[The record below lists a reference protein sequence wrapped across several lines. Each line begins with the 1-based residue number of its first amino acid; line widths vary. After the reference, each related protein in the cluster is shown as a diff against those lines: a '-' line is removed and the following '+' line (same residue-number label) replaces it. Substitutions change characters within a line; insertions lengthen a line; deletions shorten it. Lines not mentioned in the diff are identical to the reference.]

1 MIVEVNI
8 QNVPE
13 YAKEDGYIVARLVDA
28 ELWFYGCYDTEERA
42 IEVARQLENGVVCK
56 VVAE

>member
-8 QNVPE
+8 QNVPD

-28 ELWFYGCYDTEERA
+28 ELWFYGCYDTEEDAVRIARA
-42 IEVARQLENGVVCK
+42 FDNAVVCK